1 MNYINRHSNRGIV
14 NNFADFV
21 LKEINKDT
29 KYDTVV
35 EVTDCGKF
43 FVINGMTSS
52 SKILDMSDVKERFY
66 KENESLLNKYGYDN
80 INVVDLI
87 LYDNELVKK
96 EEYWFT
102 FYNTERPLF
111 NQKMINFVQ
120 SDNTVK
126 YNSVSD
132 HKGFMVELDFSHED
146 TTKLSYFSYSPLNIS
161 SEFPYGHSLSMGRLY
176 FYYSEYI
183 CNQLFKV
190 INSNKILFKI
200 STLKNQDDDFNIRII
215 SDSMYQ
221 EETIK
226 SMVLD
231 VFDFNLNKFQT
242 TILNYD
248 VSEDLNNPISD
259 KPWLIHD
266 RTKDLIIF

>member
-1 MNYINRHSNRGIV
+1 
-14 NNFADFV
+14 
-21 LKEINKDT
+21 
-29 KYDTVV
+29 
-35 EVTDCGKF
+35 
-43 FVINGMTSS
+43 
-52 SKILDMSDVKERFY
+52 
-66 KENESLLNKYGYDN
+66 
-80 INVVDLI
+80 
-87 LYDNELVKK
+87 
-96 EEYWFT
+96 
-102 FYNTERPLF
+102 
-111 NQKMINFVQ
+111 
-120 SDNTVK
+120 
-126 YNSVSD
+126 
-132 HKGFMVELDFSHED
+132 
-146 TTKLSYFSYSPLNIS
+146 
-161 SEFPYGHSLSMGRLY
+161 MGRLY

-200 STLKNQDDDFNIRII
+200 STLKNQDYDFNIRII
-215 SDSMYQ
+215 SDSIYQ